1 MGKSNSELYAE
12 QDGIKTY
19 LGAGKGYH
27 DGVVHYLIPCKSCG
41 RVVDRLVYRRNVNY
55 LCDYCKS
62 TTQKLNKKKEKIANE
77 KVLELSG
84 IATPRQRQFDKAVD
98 EIHRQNRGRFDKYET
113 AIRKAET
120 RCEDYG
126 SIPEA
131 MVAIELLRLGYKIIP
146 QAKVG
151 KMHVD
156 FAIPDEKA
164 IIEVDGSIYHSKED
178 NAYRD
183 HAIKYHLGEEWEV
196 LHIPAE
202 QIRKQLSKMRK
213 IMKML
218 QQQKK

>member
-1 MGKSNSELYAE
+1 MERSNSERYAE

-19 LGAGKGYH
+19 LGAGKGYD
-27 DGVVHYLIPCKSCG
+27 DGVVHYLIPCKLCG
-41 RVVDRLVYRRNVNY
+41 RIVDRLVYRRNVNY
-55 LCDYCKS
+55 LCDDCKA
-62 TTQKLNKKKEKIANE
+62 TAQKQIKKKEKVMNE
-77 KVLELSG
+77 KVLELNG
-84 IATPRQRQFDKAVD
+84 IATPKQRQFDKAVD
-98 EIHRQNRGRFDKYET
+98 EIHKQNRVHFDKYEN
-113 AIRKAET
+113 AIRRAET

-131 MVAIELLRLGYKIIP
+131 MVAIELLYLGYKIIP

-151 KMHVD
+151 KMRVD
-156 FAIPDEKA
+156 FALPDEKA

-213 IMKML
+213 VMRML